1 MFDVPFMI
9 FFLAGC
15 GGILNMTSGTFASP
29 GYPFSYTNNLNCL
42 WTLPI
47 PTDGVLSLQ
56 FERFTS
62 ERWYVHEGNM
72 SIIVP
77 EEQLKVC

>member
-9 FFLAGC
+9 FFFLAGC
-15 GGILNMTSGTFASP
+15 GGILNMTSGTFATP

-56 FERFTS
+56 FERFTT
-62 ERWYVHEGNM
+62 ERCTYMKET
-72 SIIVP
+72 
-77 EEQLKVC
+77 

>member
-1 MFDVPFMI
+1 
-9 FFLAGC
+9 
-15 GGILNMTSGTFASP
+15 MTSGTFATP

-42 WTLPI
+42 WTLSI

-56 FERFTS
+56 FERFTT

-72 SIIVP
+72 SII
-77 EEQLKVC
+77 